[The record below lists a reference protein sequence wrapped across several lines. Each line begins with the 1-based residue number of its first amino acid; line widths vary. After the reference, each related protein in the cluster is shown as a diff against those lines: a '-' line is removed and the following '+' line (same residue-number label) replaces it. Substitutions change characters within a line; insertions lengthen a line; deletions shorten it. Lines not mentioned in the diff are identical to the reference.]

1 MPGFPNSL
9 VVGELFRDYSK
20 PWENLARDYI
30 NDVWETTKSFVEQ
43 ALQYLTDATVSE
55 ALLRHLLD
63 PIMDQKL
70 KLAYAKLDE
79 LMLVHKQHPETRN
92 HYFTDTY
99 QSLQKKQSDIKTA
112 SVLKRAFAK
121 RNDMTKDDI
130 PFLVSIL
137 RENPEAD
144 MDLIAA
150 ESTYNAMDAF
160 YKVCLDYM
168 CY

>member
-43 ALQYLTDATVSE
+43 ALQYLTDATVSD
-55 ALLRHLLD
+55 ALLRYLLD

-99 QSLQKKQSDIKTA
+99 QTLQKKQSDIKTT

-121 RNDMTKDDI
+121 RSDMTEDDI

-160 YKVCLDYM
+160 YMVYLDST
-168 CY
+168 CD